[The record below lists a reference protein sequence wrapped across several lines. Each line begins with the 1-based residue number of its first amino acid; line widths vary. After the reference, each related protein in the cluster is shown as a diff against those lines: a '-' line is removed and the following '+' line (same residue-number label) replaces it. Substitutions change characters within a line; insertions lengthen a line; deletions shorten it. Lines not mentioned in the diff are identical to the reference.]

1 MTRSVARH
9 GYAADAPFI
18 DSPRDARYH
27 YSKRFG
33 IESSYRL
40 FEQAIA
46 TTTTR
51 DPTVR
56 LLYVVVSLL
65 TERLAVPS
73 LRVCGDAPPRRASP
87 LVVAVQGVRQYDST
101 SCVDGPRGAS
111 GRPRESATRRPIPPL
126 TTDRASQRVSGDAVA
141 SAADRRRQRQLSV
154 DPSVILSSRPSV
166 QPLRH
171 RTQAAETASRGCF
184 VRY

>member
-1 MTRSVARH
+1 VARH

-65 TERLAVPS
+65 LQNVWRYLHYEYVATP
-73 LRVCGDAPPRRASP
+73 PPRRASP

-101 SCVDGPRGAS
+101 SCVDGPSRCVGPS
-111 GRPRESATRRPIPPL
+111 PRIGHL
-126 TTDRASQRVSGDAVA
+126 TTDSTANH
-141 SAADRRRQRQLSV
+141 
-154 DPSVILSSRPSV
+154 RPSK
-166 QPLRH
+166 P
-171 RTQAAETASRGCF
+171 AEEWRRCRVGG
-184 VRY
+184 